1 MLHRISPRQ
10 LLTIDT
16 AGASLTALSMG
27 GLFATEFIATG
38 IPSALLWGLTAAA
51 VALAG
56 TGGVS
61 LVSSRD
67 PKRALFGLACL
78 NLAYCLVTALLW
90 AIYFPALTW
99 IGVAYFPLEILV
111 ITILVSFELRASLQ
125 FPP

>member
-1 MLHRISPRQ
+1 MLHRLRLRQ
-10 LLTIDT
+10 LLFIDT
-16 AGASLTALSMG
+16 VGASLTALSIG

-38 IPSALLWGLTAAA
+38 IPSALLWILSMAA

-61 LVSSRD
+61 LVLRFDS
-67 PKRALFGLACL
+67 KRALFGLACL

-90 AIYFPALTW
+90 TIYFPALTW
-99 IGVAYFPLEILV
+99 IGVAYFPLEIIV

-125 FPP
+125 GPQ